1 MVNKLL
7 IGFGV
12 VVLVAVG
19 SVGAWKL
26 SGSDRRAG
34 ALGPID
40 EPIPLTWRGEWAKD
54 AKYDAGQVVT
64 YEQSSYVAEAATSG
78 EIPNAKDGQWALM
91 AAQGSQGAAGAF
103 NGTFQSPNGSYS
115 LVVADDGI
123 VLSGPPG
130 SIKLRSTGVE
140 VIAANNVSVNA
151 GQGVTLQG
159 ANGAVIKSN
168 AGLDVIADRNVTF
181 SAGQSLNFLGA
192 SGTLLKSNAGM
203 TVQAQQAMTV
213 LAGTSATVQ
222 AGGTLYLKGS
232 KIQQN

>member
-26 SGSDRRAG
+26 SGSERRAG
-34 ALGPID
+34 ALGPLD
-40 EPIPLTWRGEWAKD
+40 EPIPLTWRGEWTKD
-54 AKYDAGQVVT
+54 SKYDAGQVVSF
-64 YEQSSYVAEAATSG
+64 EESSYVAEAATSG
-78 EIPNAKDGQWALM
+78 EVPSAKDGPWALM
-91 AAQGSQGAAGAF
+91 AAKGLQGAQGSAGAF

-123 VLSGPPG
+123 VLNGPPG
-130 SIKLRSTGVE
+130 SIKLRSTGIE
-140 VIAANNVSVNA
+140 VNAANNVSVNA

-159 ANGAVIKSN
+159 ASGAIIKSN
-168 AGLDVIADRNVTF
+168 AGVDVIADRNVSV
-181 SAGQSLNFLGA
+181 SAGQSLTLLGA
-192 SGTLLKSNAGM
+192 SGTTLKSNA
-203 TVQAQQAMTV
+203 AM
-213 LAGTSATVQ
+213 TVQ

>member
-26 SGSDRRAG
+26 SGSERRAG

-40 EPIPLTWRGEWAKD
+40 EPIALTWRGEWAKD
-54 AKYDAGQVVT
+54 SKYDVGQVVS

-78 EIPNAKDGQWALM
+78 ESPDAKDGPWALM
-91 AAQGSQGAAGAF
+91 AARGLQGAQGSSGAF

-123 VLSGPPG
+123 VLNGPPG

-140 VIAANNVSVNA
+140 VIAANNVSVKA
-151 GQGVTLQG
+151 GQGITLEG
-159 ANGAVIKSN
+159 ATGAIVKSN
-168 AGLDVIADRNVTF
+168 AGVDVIADRNVSV
-181 SAGQSLNFLGA
+181 SAGQGVTLLGA
-192 SGTLLKSNAGM
+192 TGTTVKSNAGM
-203 TVQAQQAMTV
+203 TVQAQAAM
-213 LAGTSATVQ
+213 TVQ